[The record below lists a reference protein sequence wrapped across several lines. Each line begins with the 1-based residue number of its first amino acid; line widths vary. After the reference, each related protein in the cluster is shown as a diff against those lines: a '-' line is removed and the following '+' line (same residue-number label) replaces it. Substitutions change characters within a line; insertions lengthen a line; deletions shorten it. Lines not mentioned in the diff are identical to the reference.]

1 MKAETEIE
9 SPLLI
14 VIEMDPLLKL
24 VISGISLMKM
34 VAVTGPENVTGQV
47 PKASTK
53 NSQPAPLKH

>member
-1 MKAETEIE
+1 
-9 SPLLI
+9 
-14 VIEMDPLLKL
+14 MDPLLKL